1 LNVPT
6 FAGKPVIGF
15 FGDADGVVVVPQA
28 AASAIFAEA
37 LHKAESEDRT
47 RRDLLA
53 GRSLAEVYNQYGVL

>member
-1 LNVPT
+1 MPT